1 MNKITK
7 KKILLPAIIIIF
19 VIAFVLLW
27 ILGIFGIAI
36 DGMGY
41 MFNHQKKYTV
51 TTQNINTNIEF
62 TLNLKDLSSNEGKI
76 IYQDKDCN
84 IEIDQVDKTDSGE
97 YCIFLRSHGSYSYSQ
112 ARLISGIAHHPNT
125 FNSSASLKIN
135 IGGELYDCSIAGM
148 SGINYKD
155 GDQMGFYL
163 SSGGYSPIDD
173 NNEINEVT
181 LILSDLIEY
190 KIERN

>member
-1 MNKITK
+1 MNKTTK
-7 KKILLPAIIIIF
+7 KKILLSAVIIIF

-27 ILGIFGIAI
+27 ISGIFGIAI
-36 DGMGY
+36 DGIGY
-41 MFNHQKKYTV
+41 MINHQEKYIV
-51 TTQNINTNIEF
+51 TTQNINANIEF

-97 YCIFLRSHGSYSYSQ
+97 YSIFLRSHGSYSFTQ
-112 ARLISGIAHHPNT
+112 ARLISGIVHQPNT

-135 IGGELYDCSIAGM
+135 IDGELYDCSIAGV